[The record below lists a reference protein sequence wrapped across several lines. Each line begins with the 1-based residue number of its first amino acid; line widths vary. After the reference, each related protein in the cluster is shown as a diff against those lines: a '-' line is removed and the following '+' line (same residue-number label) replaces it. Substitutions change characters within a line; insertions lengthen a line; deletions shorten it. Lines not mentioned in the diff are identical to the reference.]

1 MLGAE
6 RLCFYIG
13 FDPSASSLHIGNLL
27 VLIAARHLQQAG
39 HKPIILVGGATACI
53 GDPSGK
59 SEERK
64 LLDIAVIEENRS
76 AIKKQLLR
84 FLDFGDSECSALL
97 LDNYD
102 WFERLSFLEFIRDTG
117 KYITV
122 NYMLAKQSVK
132 ARIESE
138 QGISFT
144 EFTYQLMQAYDFW
157 HLCTHY
163 DCLLQLGGADQ
174 WGNMVSGTELIRK
187 KCGRETQVLTVPLL
201 TKSDGGKFG
210 KTETGTIWLDAALTP
225 PFALYQFW
233 LNASDADAQQWI
245 YLFTFLNL
253 EEIDRLCQEHC
264 KQPEQRLLQKTLAW
278 EMTVL
283 LHGTEQAEL
292 SRAATAAFFQS
303 SDMSFFHTVTEE
315 KFASFIQAMPC
326 VAVSERQIALIALL
340 VATGI
345 FKSKSEARKMLISG
359 GIYVNKQKITR
370 EEAQV
375 SEQDWLFGKYILLQ
389 KGKKHYYVVRCVI

>member
-6 RLCFYIG
+6 QLCFYIG
-13 FDPSASSLHIGNLL
+13 FDPTASSLHIGNLL
-27 VLIAARHLQQAG
+27 MLIAARHLQQAG
-39 HKPIILVGGATACI
+39 HRPIILVGVATARI

-64 LLDIAVIEENRS
+64 LLAPAVIKQNCA

-84 FLDFGDSECSALL
+84 YLDFTTSECSALL
-97 LDNYD
+97 VDNYE
-102 WFERLSFLEFIRDTG
+102 WFERLPFLEFIRDTG

-122 NYMLAKQSVK
+122 NYMLAKHSVK

-157 HLCTHY
+157 HLYTHY
-163 DCLLQLGGADQ
+163 SCLLQLGGADQ

-187 KCGRETQVLTVPLL
+187 KCGKEAQALTVPLL

-210 KTETGTIWLDAALTP
+210 KTEAGTIWLDEALTS
-225 PFALYQFW
+225 PFVLYQFW
-233 LNASDADAQQWI
+233 LNASDADAQRWI
-245 YLFTFLNL
+245 YLFTFLEL
-253 EEIDRLCQEHC
+253 DEIAHLCQEHC

-278 EMTVL
+278 EVTALV
-283 LHGTEQAEL
+283 HGTEQAEL
-292 SRAATAAFFQS
+292 SRTATAAFFQS
-303 SDMSFFHTVTEE
+303 SDMSFFHNIAEE
-315 KFASFIQAMPC
+315 TFASFIRAMPC
-326 VAVSERQIALIALL
+326 VAVSEQRMALIELL
-340 VATGI
+340 VATDI
-345 FKSKSEARKMLISG
+345 FKSKSEARKMLING
-359 GIYVNKQKITR
+359 GVYVNKEKIVQA
-370 EEAQV
+370 EAQV

-389 KGKKHYYVVRCVI
+389 KGKKHFYVVKCVI